1 MNEALLD
8 DTVPASNSRRMLA
21 TIAGVVATV
30 LAVAAGTWYGFSQ
43 ADAARTETRV
53 TVIVA
58 DSPNVAVL
66 SGSTVSSVS
75 TAAASPAAAPVALRP
90 MGISDGIGQG
100 ETVVPPPFYTRP
112 PVPFDITAAL
122 ADIAAAAAARLPA
135 PAAPAPTSPLPAG
148 SAKAVPPDVLP
159 AGWDGTSTSLDQL
172 WEGNAKAEWAVRAT
186 PLTAPNWRISGVVQR
201 GGETLVMVQFDGDPA
216 MKFLKIGDP
225 LPGGGKLAWVKPDVI
240 GVAFAKRAPVAIPVL
255 GGPPESASTSAIAA
269 TTGTPGTPGAPAA
282 TNPSAGATPTG
293 KSRKP

>member
-1 MNEALLD
+1 MNDALLD
-8 DTVPASNSRRMLA
+8 DSMPAGNSRRMLA
-21 TIAGVVATV
+21 TIAGVLATV

-75 TAAASPAAAPVALRP
+75 VAAASPGAAPVVLRP
-90 MGISDGIGQG
+90 MGVSDGIGQG
-100 ETVVPPPFYTRP
+100 ETVVAPSFYTRP
-112 PVPFDITAAL
+112 PVPFDIAAAL
-122 ADIAAAAAARLPA
+122 ADIAAEVAARSPA
-135 PAAPAPTSPLPAG
+135 SAAPVSRVAAG
-148 SAKAVPPDVLP
+148 LAKATPPDVLP
-159 AGWDGTSTSLDQL
+159 AGWGAGNTSLDQL

-255 GGPPESASTSAIAA
+255 GGPPASASTSTTAATAGTAGTAAA
-269 TTGTPGTPGAPAA
+269 TT
-282 TNPSAGATPTG
+282 PSAGATNTG

>member
-1 MNEALLD
+1 MNDALLD
-8 DTVPASNSRRMLA
+8 DTVPAGNSRRMLA
-21 TIAGVVATV
+21 TIAGLVATV

-66 SGSTVSSVS
+66 TASTVSSVS
-75 TAAASPAAAPVALRP
+75 AAAASPGAAPVVLRP
-90 MGISDGIGQG
+90 MGVSDGIGQG
-100 ETVVPPPFYTRP
+100 ETVMAPSFYTRP
-112 PVPFDITAAL
+112 PVPFDIAAAL
-122 ADIAAAAAARLPA
+122 ADIAAKAAARSPA
-135 PAAPAPTSPLPAG
+135 SAAPVSPVAAG
-148 SAKAVPPDVLP
+148 LVKAIPPDVLP
-159 AGWDGTSTSLDQL
+159 AGWGAGNNSLDQL

-255 GGPPESASTSAIAA
+255 GGPPASASNSTTAATAGTAGTPAA
-269 TTGTPGTPGAPAA
+269 TT
-282 TNPSAGATPTG
+282 PSAGATNTG

>member
-8 DTVPASNSRRMLA
+8 DTVPAGNFRRLLA
-21 TIAGVVATV
+21 TITGVVATV

-43 ADAARTETRV
+43 ADAARTETPV
-53 TVIVA
+53 MVITA
-58 DSPNVAVL
+58 GSPNVTVL
-66 SGSTVSSVS
+66 SASTVASVS
-75 TAAASPAAAPVALRP
+75 AAVANPGVAVVALRP
-90 MGISDGIGQG
+90 MGVSDGIGQG
-100 ETVVPPPFYTRP
+100 ETVVLPPFYTRP

-135 PAAPAPTSPLPAG
+135 PAAPTSSLLAG
-148 SAKAVPPDVLP
+148 PAKAAPPDVLP

-216 MKFLKIGDP
+216 MKFLKIGDL

-255 GGPPESASTSAIAA
+255 GGPPASASTSTTASASTAAIAA
-269 TTGTPGTPGAPAA
+269 
-282 TNPSAGATPTG
+282 ATPTG